1 VKLGAYIIWA
11 ASAIGAGVV
20 VLLGY
25 FLEFDRI
32 LRLRLELMRWAVLLA
47 AVALLL
53 GLWNLFSVH
62 WNKLSE
68 QAEGWP
74 YSAVLILAFLLTLA
88 MGLAFGPDNPMVM
101 LLFRSVQVPVE
112 ASLMA
117 LLAVSLTF
125 AGFRLISRRRDV
137 VSVVFVGTALLIVMG
152 SAPWLIGSEGE
163 LHLLMGQVRNWL
175 AQVWAAGGARGILM
189 GVALGAVVTG
199 LRVLLAADRPYGE

>member
-1 VKLGAYIIWA
+1 MKLGAYIVWA
-11 ASAIGAGVV
+11 AVAIGAGVV

-25 FLEFDRI
+25 FFDSDLVLS
-32 LRLRLELMRWAVLLA
+32 LRLALMRWVVLLA

-62 WNKLSE
+62 WDKLSE

-88 MGLAFGPDNPMVM
+88 MGLAFGPDNPVVM

-137 VSVVFVGTALLIVMG
+137 VSVVFVVTALLIVMG
-152 SAPWLIGSEGE
+152 SAPWLIWSESE
-163 LHLLMGQVRNWL
+163 FHLLMGQMRNWL

-189 GVALGAVVTG
+189 GVALGAVVAG